1 MPEGG
6 VPPSARRRI
15 PSFSFAFRYGWF
27 GARSRHAAQR
37 SVQRSRESSV
47 RGATALPHH
56 EQENGV
62 IALSAS
68 ASARLGCVDR
78 RSCRRLVLV
87 PVGVNLDV
95 WRPLCWDRFGRE
107 DGVHWA
113 LGLTCAAVNAL
124 IRINEQL
131 AIAPHFKVDAVNRTN
146 GDARLIKDIN
156 TWFRNHICH
165 RSALLLNGPF

>member
-15 PSFSFAFRYGWF
+15 PSLSFAFRYGWF

-47 RGATALPHH
+47 RGATALPHQ

-68 ASARLGCVDR
+68 ASAWLRCVDCG
-78 RSCRRLVLV
+78 SCRRLVLV
-87 PVGVNLDV
+87 PGGVNLDV
-95 WRPLCWDRFGRE
+95 RRPLRWDRFSWE

-113 LGLTCAAVNAL
+113 LRLTGAAVNAL
-124 IRINEQL
+124 IRINEEFTIGPL
-131 AIAPHFKVDAVNRTN
+131 FKVDAVNWAN
-146 GDARLIKDIN
+146 GDA
-156 TWFRNHICH
+156 
-165 RSALLLNGPF
+165 